1 MQPSVIRGVVAL
13 AIIAIGVA
21 LTASGQHFLFAA
33 GSLVAAVVVYAVL
46 DYGQTRRME
55 AVRLAVGVVVF
66 AAALAALL
74 LMIGINAD
82 PNAVDPDTGANEAAA
97 NSFATLLAIAM
108 VVGAAAYFGLEYLQ
122 TGGLGSIAGQFSTR
136 ILVLMPVAIAINIV
150 LGQAVGAALRIPI
163 YLDSIGTILVGVLA
177 GPVAGAVTGGVTNL
191 LWSYAVPP
199 PFQSATAAAW
209 AITAVVIG
217 VIAGLAGRA
226 GFMRP
231 RPDRTTTELL
241 GAGLVTVVLVGVMA
255 YAAVL
260 GYEAAFEVE
269 LSLETLFYEG
279 LEWYWVALGVIVI
292 GITLAAVIGLFAFL
306 LARRDLTASYVV
318 VLGVFTGII
327 AAVISA
333 PIAAGIFGGVTGAGT
348 DVLVA
353 AFRQAGLDVEAAT
366 QAQGLISD
374 PIDKVVTFFVV
385 YVILN
390 AMARRTRARFPQGE
404 RLVAGAPPEGAS

>member
-1 MQPSVIRGVVAL
+1 MQSLVVRGVVAF
-13 AIIAIGVA
+13 AIVVIGIG
-21 LTASGQHFLFAA
+21 LTASGQHYLFAA
-33 GSLVAAVVVYAVL
+33 GGLIAGLVAYAVL
-46 DYGQTRRME
+46 DYLQTGRMA

-66 AAALAALL
+66 AAALAGLL
-74 LMIGINAD
+74 LIFGINAD
-82 PNAVDPDTGANEAAA
+82 PTTVDPDTGANEAAA

-108 VVGAAAYFGLEYLQ
+108 VIGAVAYFGLEYLQ

-136 ILVLMPVAIAINIV
+136 TLVLMPVAIAINIV
-150 LGQAVGAALRIPI
+150 LGQAVGAALRMPI

-177 GPVAGAVTGGVTNL
+177 GPFAGAVTGGATNL

-217 VIAGLAGRA
+217 VIAGLAGRT
-226 GFMRP
+226 GLMRP

-241 GAGLVTVVLVGVMA
+241 AAGLVTVALIGVMA

-260 GYEAAFEVE
+260 GYETVFEVE
-269 LSLETLFYEG
+269 LSLENLFYEG
-279 LEWYWVALGVIVI
+279 LEWYWMVLGIVVV
-292 GITLAAVIGLFAFL
+292 GVTAAAIVGLFAFL

-318 VLGVFTGII
+318 ILGVFTGIV
-327 AAVISA
+327 AAIISA

-374 PIDKVVTFFVV
+374 PIDKVVTFVVV

-390 AMARRTRARFPQGE
+390 AMARRTKARFPQGE
-404 RLVAGAPPEGAS
+404 RLVGTAPSEAAS